1 MAEEKKPL
9 ILIVDDEQA
18 FLDIFGT
25 KLRSAGFDVV
35 GALNGQALL
44 DHIKEINP
52 DLILLDV
59 NMPGMSGLETLEK
72 LKANPSTANAKV
84 VFLTAFGEPLP
95 VKELLENDRRFALEI
110 GATDYIRKSDDLD
123 SVVSAVKAALAKARN
138 SHAGNR

>member
-1 MAEEKKPL
+1 MDEKKPL
-9 ILIVDDEQA
+9 ILIVDDEQD

-25 KLRSAGFDVV
+25 KLRSSGFDVV
-35 GALNGQALL
+35 GALNGQDLL

-72 LKANPSTANAKV
+72 LKSNPSTADAKV
-84 VFLTAFGEPLP
+84 VFLTALGEPLP
-95 VKELLENDRRFALEI
+95 VKELLENDKRFALEI

-123 SVVSAVKAALAKARN
+123 SIVNAVRIALERAKN
-138 SHAGNR
+138 NHAGAR